1 MMCLAVPVAF
11 GILFMFQPET
21 PIYLVKKNK
30 KEKALKAFSKL
41 RGKAYDPSAE
51 IAEVE
56 KQAANEEALKG
67 QFTTQLKSKPGWK
80 SSLICFMLMF
90 YQQFSGIN
98 AVMFYSGAIFLDA
111 GSTIKPELC
120 VCIIGVVQVIATIIS
135 SFCVE
140 ALGRK
145 LLLMFSAALMAL
157 STFMMG
163 IYFLMK
169 DRKMVSESTVQ
180 SMGWLPLMALVLF
193 IIAFS
198 FGMGPIPWMS
208 SSEIFPP
215 AIKARMSSYAGL
227 FNWFLAFVVTVGYEP
242 LSKAMG
248 AYVTFFIFT
257 IVSTTAV
264 FFVLFVM
271 PETKGKTFQEI
282 QDELAN

>member
-1 MMCLAVPVAF
+1 MCVVVPVAF

-21 PIYLVKKNK
+21 PIYLVKRNK
-30 KEKALKAFSKL
+30 RDKALKAFSKL
-41 RGKAYDPSAE
+41 RGKNYDPSAE

-67 QFTTQLKSKPGWK
+67 QFTSQLKSKPGWK

-98 AVMFYSGAIFLDA
+98 AVMFYSGTIFKDA
-111 GSTIKPELC
+111 ASTIKPEIC
-120 VCIIGVVQVIATIIS
+120 VCIIGVVQVIATVIS

-145 LLLMFSAALMAL
+145 LLLMFSAGLMAI

-163 IYFLMK
+163 IYFLLR
-169 DRKMVSESTVQ
+169 DQEMVSESTVE
-180 SMGWLPLMALVLF
+180 SMGWLPLLSLILF

-198 FGMGPIPWMS
+198 FGMGPIPWMA

-215 AIKARMSSYAGL
+215 AIKARMSSLAGL

-242 LSKAMG
+242 LSKAVG
-248 AYVTFFIFT
+248 AYVTFFLFT

-264 FFVLFVM
+264 FFVLFVI

-282 QDELAN
+282 QEELAK